1 MFALLA
7 KVSSAEVVV
16 FLNIYQTTFYRI
28 LERLLEMITL
38 VLLALVF
45 TAKVSS
51 TDQAAKDGIAVEK
64 ADRGLSPA
72 IEGFFAGLKN
82 LLMKFDCDRNDPH
95 CKVWQASKHM
105 LVDDGKAADSVSGA
119 EADNVKKIFD
129 SVGSKS
135 KQAALVKDTENINK
149 AAADYVCF
157 KVPSACQ
164 AVR

>member
-1 MFALLA
+1 
-7 KVSSAEVVV
+7 
-16 FLNIYQTTFYRI
+16 
-28 LERLLEMITL
+28 MITL

-82 LLMKFDCDRNDPH
+82 LLMKFDCDRNVPN
-95 CKVWQASKHM
+95 CKVWQAAKHL
-105 LVDDGKAADSVSGA
+105 LVDEGKTADSVSGA
-119 EADNVKKIFD
+119 EADKAKNIFD
-129 SVGSKS
+129 SVNTKS
-135 KQAALVKDTENINK
+135 KQAALVKYAENINT
-149 AAADYVCF
+149 AVADYLCY
-157 KVPSACQ
+157 KVPSECQ